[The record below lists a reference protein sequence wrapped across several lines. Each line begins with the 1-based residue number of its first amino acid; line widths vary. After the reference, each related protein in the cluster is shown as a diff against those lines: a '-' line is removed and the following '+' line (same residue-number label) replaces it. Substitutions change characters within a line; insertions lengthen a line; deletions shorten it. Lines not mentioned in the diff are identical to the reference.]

1 MSERPDDGPTVEDA
15 TAKEVLGHGELMPIL
30 PGPGASDYERYLRTD
45 ELLALQKTPD
55 EMVHRDE
62 RLFQTVHQSSELW
75 LKLAVFE
82 TDEAIARI
90 GDDDLVLARAPA
102 RAAPITAS
110 CSRPTRCTCSSGSRP
125 GSTTRCG
132 KALGH
137 GSGFDSPGWR
147 QAAPPRARRSGRRS
161 RRCSRA
167 SGLELSRRLRARA
180 AEHPALYDLAEALI
194 EFDERIAIW
203 RSVHVKMVQ
212 RVIGG
217 GAIGTQGTPVAVL
230 AGMTTK
236 ELFPQLWAVRNRLTE
251 IAGRAAARGASGSAQ
266 SRA

>member
-1 MSERPDDGPTVEDA
+1 MSESEAAPPGGGAEHPTVEDA
-15 TAKEVLGHGELMPIL
+15 TAKQVLGHGELLPIL

-45 ELLALQKTPD
+45 ELLALQKTPE
-55 EMVHRDE
+55 EMLHRDE
-62 RLFQTVHQSSELW
+62 ALFQTVHQSSELW

-82 TDEAIARI
+82 TEEAIARI
-90 GDDDLVLARAPA
+90 GDDELVLAVRLLGRANHCVIL
-102 RAAPITAS
+102 ITDALHVLERLS
-110 CSRPTRCTCSSGSRP
+110 PWEYHELRR
-125 GSTTRCG
+125 
-132 KALGH
+132 ALGH

-147 QAAPPRARRSGRRS
+147 RLRHIAQPLWKAFTALLARR
-161 RRCSRA
+161 
-167 SGLELSRRLRARA
+167 GLELSDVYVREPA
-180 AEHPALYDLAEALI
+180 HPAVYDLAEALI

-217 GAIGTQGTPVAVL
+217 GAVGTQGTPVAVL

-251 IAGRAAARGASGSAQ
+251 IAGE
-266 SRA
+266 

>member
-1 MSERPDDGPTVEDA
+1 MSEDHDA
-15 TAKEVLGHGELMPIL
+15 AARDELKHDELKPIL
-30 PGPGASDYERYLRTD
+30 PGAGASDYERYLRTD
-45 ELLALQKTPD
+45 ELLALQKTPE

-75 LKLAVFE
+75 LKLACFE
-82 TDEAIARI
+82 IDEAIVLL
-90 GDDDLVLARAPA
+90 GDDEVRRALRLLG
-102 RAAPITAS
+102 RANHCIVIVTEALHMLERLSPWEYHEV
-110 CSRPTRCTCSSGSRP
+110 RR
-125 GSTTRCG
+125 
-132 KALGH
+132 ALGH

-147 QAAPPRARRSGRRS
+147 QLRRLAPPLWKAFTALLARG
-161 RRCSRA
+161 
-167 SGLELSRRLRARA
+167 GLELSDVYVHER
-180 AEHPALYDLAEALI
+180 EHPSLYDLAEALI

-251 IAGRAAARGASGSAQ
+251 IAGS
-266 SRA
+266 

>member
-1 MSERPDDGPTVEDA
+1 MSESDDPTVDDA
-15 TAKEVLGHGELMPIL
+15 TAKEVLGHGELLPIL

-45 ELLALQKTPD
+45 ELLELQKTPE
-55 EMVHRDE
+55 EMLHRDE
-62 RLFQTVHQSSELW
+62 ALFQTVHQTSEIW

-82 TDEAIARI
+82 TEEAIARI
-90 GDDDLVLARAPA
+90 GADELVLAVRLLGRANHCVILVTDALHVLERLSPWEYHEL
-102 RAAPITAS
+102 R
-110 CSRPTRCTCSSGSRP
+110 
-125 GSTTRCG
+125 

-147 QAAPPRARRSGRRS
+147 HLRRLAHPLWEAFTALLERR
-161 RRCSRA
+161 
-167 SGLELSRRLRARA
+167 GLELSDVYVQEPA
-180 AEHPALYDLAEALI
+180 HPSVYDLAEALI

-217 GAIGTQGTPVAVL
+217 GAVGTQGTPVAVL

-236 ELFPQLWAVRNRLTE
+236 ELFPRLWAVRNRLTE
-251 IAGRAAARGASGSAQ
+251 IAGT
-266 SRA
+266 

>member
-1 MSERPDDGPTVEDA
+1 MSDSDNPTVEDA
-15 TAKEVLGHGELMPIL
+15 TAKEVLGHGDLKPIL

-45 ELLALQKTPD
+45 ELLELQKTPE
-55 EMVHRDE
+55 EMIHRDE
-62 RLFQTVHQSSELW
+62 ALFQTVHQSSELW

-82 TDEAIARI
+82 TEEAIARI
-90 GDDDLVLARAPA
+90 AADDLVPAVRLLGRANHCVILVTDALHVLERLSPWEYHEL
-102 RAAPITAS
+102 R
-110 CSRPTRCTCSSGSRP
+110 
-125 GSTTRCG
+125 

-147 QAAPPRARRSGRRS
+147 H
-161 RRCSRA
+161 
-167 SGLELSRRLRARA
+167 LRRLALPLWDAFTALLVRHDLVLSDVYVR
-180 AEHPALYDLAEALI
+180 ERQHPSVYDIAEALI
-194 EFDERIAIW
+194 ELDERVAIW

-217 GAIGTQGTPVAVL
+217 GAVGTQGTPVAVL

-251 IAGRAAARGASGSAQ
+251 IAAGSD
-266 SRA
+266 